1 MLEWVAI
8 SFSRGASQQGM
19 EPRSP
24 TLQVDS
30 LPAEPPGKLK
40 NTGAGSLSLLRG
52 IIPTQESNQGLLHW
66 QVDSLRSEP
75 SGKPHDGI
83 LSYNP
88 SQANEAHTVCMNLGN
103 VVLSEI
109 SQTQKQP
116 DIIHLDQVCSPVI
129 PFLPHSTKKN
139 KTKQK
144 CSDENRSVVVR
155 GWDHGKVFLP
165 KPMRECFRAKETFL
179 SILCFQINLLKSSH
193 LVLFKKRLNFVC
205 TKISISYVF
214 RKIIFIVITEMLL

>member
-1 MLEWVAI
+1 M
-8 SFSRGASQQGM
+8 S
-19 EPRSP
+19 
-24 TLQVDS
+24 
-30 LPAEPPGKLK
+30 
-40 NTGAGSLSLLRG
+40 
-52 IIPTQESNQGLLHW
+52 
-66 QVDSLRSEP
+66 
-75 SGKPHDGI
+75 
-83 LSYNP
+83 
-88 SQANEAHTVCMNLGN
+88 LGN

-214 RKIIFIVITEMLL
+214 RKIIFIVITEMLLQTKVKVKVTQFCPTLCDPEDYAVHGILQAGVLEWVAFRFFRLSSQPRDQTQVSHIAAGVFTKLNYQGNQCRAMYS